1 MLIGRLPFFLIL
13 FLIEQY
19 RLVVTKVD
27 EVPKVLV
34 CGDSDDIRN
43 EIKSGLS
50 MLDCEFVDARNGYEV
65 MSEVSYEDF
74 DLIVL
79 DMQTGKMGGMATCLE
94 IRLEESGGRCEHVP
108 VLLLVE
114 RRPDVF
120 LARRAQA
127 DGFLVKPLNPIKL
140 YNAATALIEGGSYED
155 ESYLPE
161 LV

>member
-50 MLDCEFVDARNGYEV
+50 MLDCEFVDARNRYEV
-65 MSEVSYEDF
+65 IA
-74 DLIVL
+74 DL
-79 DMQTGKMGGMATCLE
+79 
-94 IRLEESGGRCEHVP
+94 S
-108 VLLLVE
+108 
-114 RRPDVF
+114 
-120 LARRAQA
+120 
-127 DGFLVKPLNPIKL
+127 
-140 YNAATALIEGGSYED
+140 
-155 ESYLPE
+155 
-161 LV
+161 

>member
-1 MLIGRLPFFLIL
+1 M
-13 FLIEQY
+13 
-19 RLVVTKVD
+19 
-27 EVPKVLV
+27 
-34 CGDSDDIRN
+34 
-43 EIKSGLS
+43 
-50 MLDCEFVDARNGYEV
+50 
-65 MSEVSYEDF
+65 
-74 DLIVL
+74 L

-140 YNAATALIEGGSYED
+140 YNAATVLIEGGSYED